1 MAINNEKD
9 LVMSSLSKLKE
20 APDKFKRISV
30 TDDYTA
36 KEREEIRKMVV
47 EAKSK
52 TALEGEGKF
61 VFKVRGTPKNG
72 LVIRRFAASKPVTT
86 T

>member
-1 MAINNEKD
+1 
-9 LVMSSLSKLKE
+9 
-20 APDKFKRISV
+20 
-30 TDDYTA
+30 
-36 KEREEIRKMVV
+36 MVV

-61 VFKVRGTPKNG
+61 VFKVRGTPNNG
-72 LVIRRFAASKPVTT
+72 LVIRRFAASKPITT